1 MGPRPDEP
9 GRRESGMATGKERTL
24 GFIGAGNQGGP
35 LAMRLVQAGHH
46 LTVFDL
52 NPKVQEEFK
61 AAGATVVDS
70 AAAVGAAC
78 DFVEVCVV
86 DDVGVKEVVAGL
98 LQTMKPGGIIAIHS
112 TVLPTTVQSLAEQA
126 AGQGVSLIDA
136 AVTGGEA
143 RARTGEMV
151 VMLGG
156 DDATVAVCR
165 EIFPAFATMIVHLG
179 SVGAGQKAKAINN
192 AIMCANFV
200 LAHEAYEVGEALG
213 LDKDALA
220 QVICN
225 GSAASFSMDVRT
237 GLPSIKAFEYGAF
250 LLKKDVGILRESC
263 DAAPAKQI
271 LAVADRLQGYV
282 HG

>member
-1 MGPRPDEP
+1 
-9 GRRESGMATGKERTL
+9 MATGTQRTL

-52 NPKVQEEFK
+52 DPKVRAEF
-61 AAGATVVDS
+61 AAADATVVDS
-70 AAAVGAAC
+70 SAAVGAVC

-86 DDVGVKEVVAGL
+86 DDAGVDEVVAGPSGL
-98 LQTMKPGGIIAIHS
+98 LTTMKPGGIIAIHS
-112 TVLPTTVQSLAEQA
+112 TVLPTTVQALAGQA
-126 AGQGVSLIDA
+126 AERGVNLVDA

-156 DDATVAVCR
+156 DDAGVAVCR
-165 EIFPAFATMIVHLG
+165 AIFPAFATTIVHLG
-179 SVGAGQKAKAINN
+179 GVGAGQKAKAINN

-200 LAHEAYEVGEALG
+200 LAHEAYEVGAALG

-225 GSAASFSMDVRT
+225 GSAASFSMNVRT
-237 GLPSIKAFEYGAF
+237 GLPSIKSFDYGAF

-282 HG
+282 HD

>member
-1 MGPRPDEP
+1 MAAAKD
-9 GRRESGMATGKERTL
+9 RRI

-35 LAMRLVQAGHH
+35 LAMRLIQAGHH

-52 NPKVQEEFK
+52 NPQVQEEFA

-70 AAAVGAAC
+70 AAAVGTAC

-86 DDVGVKEVVAGL
+86 DDAGVEEVVAGPSGL
-98 LQTMKPGGIIAIHS
+98 LTTMAPGGIVAIHS
-112 TVLPTTVQSLAEQA
+112 TVLPTTCQRLADLA
-126 AGQGVSLIDA
+126 AKQGVALIDA

-156 DDATVAVCR
+156 DDATVATCR
-165 EIFPAFATMIVHLG
+165 EIFPAFATTIVHLG
-179 SVGAGQKAKAINN
+179 GVGAGQKAKAINN

-200 LAHEAYEVGEALG
+200 LAHEAYEVGEAMG
-213 LDKDALA
+213 LDKEALA

-225 GSAASFSMDVRT
+225 GSAASFSLDVRT
-237 GLPSIKAFEYGAF
+237 GLPSITAFEYGAF
-250 LLKKDVGILRESC
+250 LLKKDVGILRDSC
-263 DAAPAKQI
+263 DAPPAKQI

>member
-1 MGPRPDEP
+1 
-9 GRRESGMATGKERTL
+9 
-24 GFIGAGNQGGP
+24 
-35 LAMRLVQAGHH
+35 
-46 LTVFDL
+46 VFDL
-52 NPKVQEEFK
+52 NPIVREEFA

-70 AAAVGAAC
+70 SAAVGVAC

-86 DDVGVKEVVAGL
+86 DDAGVQDVVAGPSGL
-98 LQTMKPGGIIAIHS
+98 LATMAPGGIIAIHS
-112 TVLPTTVQSLAEQA
+112 TVLPTTVEKLAEQA
-126 AGQGVSLIDA
+126 SSRGISLIDA

-165 EIFPAFATMIVHLG
+165 EIFPAFATTIVHLG
-179 SVGAGQKAKAINN
+179 GVGAGQKAKAINN

-225 GSAASFSMDVRT
+225 GSAASFSLNVRT
-237 GLPSIKAFEYGAF
+237 GLPSIKSFEYGAF
-250 LLKKDVGILRESC
+250 LLKKDVGILRDSC

-282 HG
+282 HD

>member
-1 MGPRPDEP
+1 
-9 GRRESGMATGKERTL
+9 MATGTERKL

-52 NPKVQEEFK
+52 NPTVQEEFA
-61 AAGATVVDS
+61 AAGATIVENS
-70 AAAVGAAC
+70 AAVGAAC

-86 DDVGVKEVVAGL
+86 DDAGVVDVIAGSTGL
-98 LQTMKPGGIIAIHS
+98 LTAMAPGGIIAVHS
-112 TVLPTTVQSLAEQA
+112 TVLPTTVQAMAEQA
-126 AGQGVSLIDA
+126 AKQGVALIDA

-165 EIFPAFATMIVHLG
+165 EIFPAFATTMVHLG
-179 SVGAGQKAKAINN
+179 GVGAGQKAKAINN

-213 LDKDALA
+213 LDKEALA

-225 GSAASFSMDVRT
+225 GSAASFSLTIRT
-237 GLPSIKAFEYGAF
+237 GLPSIKSFEYGAF
-250 LLKKDVGILRESC
+250 LLKKDVGILRQSC
-263 DAAPAKQI
+263 DAAPAKEI

-282 HG
+282 HD